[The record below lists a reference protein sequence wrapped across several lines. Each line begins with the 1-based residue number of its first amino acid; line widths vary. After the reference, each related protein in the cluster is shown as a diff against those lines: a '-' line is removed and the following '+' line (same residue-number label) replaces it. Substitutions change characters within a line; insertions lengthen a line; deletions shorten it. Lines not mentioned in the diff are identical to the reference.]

1 MSAFGL
7 LRQSDFWHHA
17 QRMLCMVRIDGCAQ
31 ILKPAPGRLIRNRGL
46 TWLDG
51 SQPIVLIRGTCR
63 PVDEIAAE
71 LGFELADGF
80 VTEEVVQIKQ
90 ADQQQVVL
98 RPGTLVVFVFGAFRY
113 LVSGQDVGYGED
125 GWIGCADCGCVLPT
139 NIGFERFRSD
149 VNVIAAAPC
158 ADLLAPVED
167 DPGFAVLSEPE

>member
-98 RPGTLVVFVFGAFRY
+98 RPGTEVAEAELIAHCRALIAHYKCPTTVEVRD
-113 LVSGQDVGYGED
+113 S
-125 GWIGCADCGCVLPT
+125 LPRT
-139 NIGFERFRSD
+139 ATGKLQKFKLRAPYWEGMERR
-149 VNVIAAAPC
+149 VN
-158 ADLLAPVED
+158 
-167 DPGFAVLSEPE
+167 